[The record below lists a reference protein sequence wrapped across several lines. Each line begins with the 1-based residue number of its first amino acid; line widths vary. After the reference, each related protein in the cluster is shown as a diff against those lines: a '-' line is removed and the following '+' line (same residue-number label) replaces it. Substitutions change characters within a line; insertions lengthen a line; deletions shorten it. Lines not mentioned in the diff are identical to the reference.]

1 MTQTRRSAPL
11 AARSQRPSLRP
22 GGLPPVPRHQV
33 WLISTCHGP
42 GGTPQ
47 YGSWVR
53 ANARAASKR
62 EQVRRGAGSPGPRR
76 RVLAPG
82 RAMSMVHAYGLAARA
97 PVWLICTRPKPG
109 PREYGSW
116 VRAWPGRG
124 EGSWCAHGS
133 AKARAGGVLT
143 GTPRRPGRGS
153 ADRVCKA
160 QKKGGEA
167 FASPLIPTPD
177 PEVYGCIVDA
187 DRLAFVERLILLPAP

>member
-1 MTQTRRSAPL
+1 MAHQYVP
-11 AARSQRPSLRP
+11 RP
-22 GGLPPVPRHQV
+22 GRH
-33 WLISTCHGP
+33 
-42 GGTPQ
+42 PQ

-53 ANARAASKR
+53 ANARAASKKAMTGA
-62 EQVRRGAGSPGPRR
+62 GAGSPGPRR

-97 PVWLICTRPKPG
+97 PVWFICTRPRPG

-124 EGSWCAHGS
+124 EGDWCAHGS